1 MMPNANELTIIILYS
16 NQKYG
21 LLIPDSYTIR
31 QIKKEIQVRFDDECS
46 VDLFGN
52 QAGESG
58 VII

>member
-31 QIKKEIQVRFDDECS
+31 QIKKEIQVRIDGDFS
-46 VDLFGN
+46 LDLFGN
-52 QAGESG
+52 QVGEPG
-58 VII
+58 AIV